1 MSKAP
6 ILCRILAITS
16 YGTSTQFLSS
26 VSCPFDFDVI
36 VFVAPLRRP
45 SYWLF
50 KHGVSI
56 SLWILLLRLKEHT
69 TFKASTTQECKLLIF
84 ALDVDCVLLYGLLI
98 SSTQGEVGRK
108 VLADISNSQGN
119 LQKNEA
125 FNGSKSGKVKMEKV
139 AYSQRA
145 SIATKS
151 RDASSLSGSSVGSQS
166 EAVESRVTQG

>member
-1 MSKAP
+1 MFICFSKKLLVIQAWS
-6 ILCRILAITS
+6 IDFSVDFAFAIKRN
-16 YGTSTQFLSS
+16 L
-26 VSCPFDFDVI
+26 
-36 VFVAPLRRP
+36 
-45 SYWLF
+45 
-50 KHGVSI
+50 
-56 SLWILLLRLKEHT
+56 EHT

-84 ALDVDCVLLYGLLI
+84 ALAVDCVLLYGLLI

-108 VLADISNSQGN
+108 VLADISNSHGY

-145 SIATKS
+145 SISTKS